1 MTTVKNDVFIALL
14 HENFYLVRW
23 KLSFGGERNYSRC
36 WANEQIFGYWG
47 DFLLSPSRKNLA
59 DIYVMY
65 IINIIYIHNIIYN
78 TYIYV
83 YIHTYIYICIC
94 IYMYIYIYII
104 LTKTFV
110 LMLKFPKCF
119 QQNQIKRSL
128 SCSQTYQKLP
138 NQDQLELFAA
148 NSFKLI
154 S

>member
-78 TYIYV
+78 TYIY
-83 YIHTYIYICIC
+83 ICIC
-94 IYMYIYIYII
+94 IYMYIYIYIYI
-104 LTKTFV
+104 CIPRVGKFSQIEGV
-110 LMLKFPKCF
+110 LYLRVGLV
-119 QQNQIKRSL
+119 QEHL
-128 SCSQTYQKLP
+128 SAYTLLLLP
-138 NQDQLELFAA
+138 DCCYV
-148 NSFKLI
+148 S

>member
-94 IYMYIYIYII
+94 IYMYIYI
-104 LTKTFV
+104 
-110 LMLKFPKCF
+110 
-119 QQNQIKRSL
+119 
-128 SCSQTYQKLP
+128 
-138 NQDQLELFAA
+138 
-148 NSFKLI
+148 
-154 S
+154 